1 MESRTKKVKVCKMSE
16 EKEGK
21 AFISYSTHNQD
32 IAFKVCD
39 YLEEAGIAC
48 WIAPRNVVAGAN
60 YAGQIVSAI
69 RNCDAFILIAS
80 NAINE
85 SGHVS
90 NEVSIAFDAKKD
102 IIPFKIEETEF
113 SDEYLY
119 FLGRKHWID
128 AHIDIEEGLKLL
140 KSSLLYVSNGGT
152 NYNNNFENKSSKEKA
167 ASGRQSENAM
177 SLEEDYNVVSPQEFR
192 KYGITLEKVRG
203 QLENIIADFQ
213 EKFDT
218 KQSGLK
224 EGLKILDLLGDDW
237 RIILDQ
243 ENQVAGYWVFI
254 ALNDESFEK
263 AKQGIFDEK
272 DISLENIDFID
283 LPGEYNG
290 YLWMMGTNPKKWT
303 TKLQMLLVQS
313 LIEYIEDNAQRGLF
327 FSSICSLAESR
338 QSISIRTKIGLKVIA
353 EHFNGGE
360 ICFLDMRSIKNNNF
374 FAKYGKLVE
383 CYEDYFGN
391 AEA

>member
-1 MESRTKKVKVCKMSE
+1 MNEMKE
-16 EKEGK
+16 EKRSLV
-21 AFISYSTHNQD
+21 FISYSTHNKD
-32 IAFKVCD
+32 IAFEACD
-39 YLEEAGIAC
+39 YLEAAGIAC

-69 RNCDAFILIAS
+69 RNCDAFVLIAS

-90 NEVSIAFDAKKD
+90 NEVSLAFDAKKD

-119 FLGRKHWID
+119 FLGCKHWID
-128 AHIDIEEGLKLL
+128 AHTDIGEGLKLL
-140 KSSLLYVSNGGT
+140 KSTLLHASNGSAD
-152 NYNNNFENKSSKEKA
+152 SSKKM
-167 ASGRQSENAM
+167 GNGLGDKNVVRKQQSENAAF
-177 SLEEDYNVVSPQEFR
+177 SEAAYSVVSPQELYR
-192 KYGITLEKVRG
+192 YGITLEKVKE
-203 QLENIIADFQ
+203 QLEGIIADFQ
-213 EKFDT
+213 EEFDT

-224 EGLKILDLLGDDW
+224 EGLKLLDLLGDDW

-243 ENQVAGYWVFI
+243 ENQVAGYWIFI
-254 ALNDESFEK
+254 ALNDESFEE

-303 TKLQMLLVQS
+303 TELQLLLVQS
-313 LIEYIEDNAQRGLF
+313 LIEYIEDNAKRGLF

-338 QSISIRTKIGLKVIA
+338 QSISIRTKIGMKVIA
-353 EHFNGGE
+353 EHFNGGKV
-360 ICFLDMRSIKNNNF
+360 CFLDMKNIKNNRF
-374 FAKYGKLVE
+374 FVKYGKLIE
-383 CYEDYFGN
+383 CYEDYFSSAKG
-391 AEA
+391 